1 MLNATTPQGFAMLV
15 LALIVVEV
23 FKALIK
29 VVVKDFYKQRKQ
41 RQLELKSRPKVK
53 DWPEI
58 PSKD

>member
-15 LALIVVEV
+15 IALLVVEV